1 MIATSDTPQNPDWK
15 PRARSQAS
23 KAKGGD
29 IEQKDSQGFNLFF
42 QLCEIVFEN
51 FSTNVKI
58 ILFLLNLVFN

>member
-29 IEQKDSQGFNLFF
+29 IQQKDARVL
-42 QLCEIVFEN
+42 I
-51 FSTNVKI
+51 
-58 ILFLLNLVFN
+58 

>member
-29 IEQKDSQGFNLFF
+29 IEQKDARVLIYFFNY
-42 QLCEIVFEN
+42 
-51 FSTNVKI
+51 VK
-58 ILFLLNLVFN
+58 